1 MGPPPNQRSQPM
13 LMSLQPTPVPVP
25 HTGIVFSGDRG
36 CKLLL
41 YVNRNWQKNSTV
53 TISQCKIDYL

>member
-36 CKLLL
+36 CKLTGQ
-41 YVNRNWQKNSTV
+41 YMSTEIGRI
-53 TISQCKIDYL
+53 ISL